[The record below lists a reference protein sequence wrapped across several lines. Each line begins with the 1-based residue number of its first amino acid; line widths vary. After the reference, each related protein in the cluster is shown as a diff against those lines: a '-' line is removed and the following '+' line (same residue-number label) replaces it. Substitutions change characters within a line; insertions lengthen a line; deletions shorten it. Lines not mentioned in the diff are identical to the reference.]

1 MDLTNQTASRLIL
14 AIEATSN
21 LWSEN
26 FAELMHESQ
35 SRALFAHTEI
45 DSLAINQRAARFY
58 GTFVPLLQSLVTIFT
73 VTYRRFLSMALA
85 HPRECGS
92 DAHAW
97 ACNQLQG
104 GLGPVGEWIGDWYAL
119 ACDGENEHV
128 QRAASIPFVPGETV
142 SASIPILS
150 PPSFDAKSW
159 RAPAWLFAV
168 SPLMGFGPLK
178 SKNVPDSNSAQ
189 RLSGAHTRLLLK
201 GMRKVFLSRLRDE
214 IATARNEVTAAAGA
228 IAATSAQNESSAR
241 KRRLAKPRPKGF
253 EGLQK
258 QRDLSQYDQYMDGL
272 TEKQRMAL
280 SLRLEYECRPA
291 QIAVRMGISRKTAW
305 EHLKAA
311 QAKIDQ
317 LRSNDKHK
325 AQRSQRGSE

>member
-26 FAELMHESQ
+26 SPSSCTKVKAGRFSLTLKSI
-35 SRALFAHTEI
+35 ALRSIKE
-45 DSLAINQRAARFY
+45 QRDF
-58 GTFVPLLQSLVTIFT
+58 
-73 VTYRRFLSMALA
+73 MALSFLYFKA
-85 HPRECGS
+85 WSRYSPSRTGAFSAWHLLTTGVRF

-241 KRRLAKPRPKGF
+241 KRRLAKPRRR
-253 EGLQK
+253 GLRVCK
-258 QRDLSQYDQYMDGL
+258 
-272 TEKQRMAL
+272 
-280 SLRLEYECRPA
+280 
-291 QIAVRMGISRKTAW
+291 SRETVS
-305 EHLKAA
+305 
-311 QAKIDQ
+311 I
-317 LRSNDKHK
+317 
-325 AQRSQRGSE
+325 